1 MLFIGSNPL
10 SGIGQV
16 VRKYSSLF
24 PESKIVEY
32 GSDIEKGS
40 DVFVFA
46 LPIPDVIQYLI
57 HVKERARKVVCMTV
71 CETETVHELYGH
83 LVKLFPT
90 VYVPSE
96 FCQQVFSRQFP
107 DTKFDVIRHHVPLFK
122 VVRNKDTSTYIFY
135 HIGNVE
141 DPRKQTKKIIEAFMR
156 LNRPDTLLVL
166 KATCKQPVKWKLPR
180 VHIINGRPAFS
191 ANLLAQAVRR
201 HPDYDYRVLEKTSKI
216 CRIRFLSRGEL
227 LGEELFTIEMAERAG
242 LLKNPTWRSYPEAML
257 FSRALTAGMRTHCPD
272 ALGGSPAYTP
282 EELGAS
288 DVVPVTV
295 TEPAPPA
302 PALVPDAELL
312 AKAYAACGDAG
323 LSDDGLIALVDELS
337 KGAAQTLDQLPLLTL
352 QRLAKVGVSAETVVR
367 CNGDEGA
374 TTEDPDDLPA
384 AWAT

>member
-1 MLFIGSNPL
+1 MAIQNSSALTAPGSSTL
-10 SGIGQV
+10 SLQV
-16 VRKYSSLF
+16 SSVDDLARLAR
-24 PESKIVEY
+24 
-32 GSDIEKGS
+32 
-40 DVFVFA
+40 VFA
-46 LPIPDVIQYLI
+46 ASGLFG
-57 HVKERARKVVCMTV
+57 RAGNQ
-71 CETETVHELYGH
+71 ET
-83 LVKLFPT
+83 
-90 VYVPSE
+90 
-96 FCQQVFSRQFP
+96 QVAECAIRLMAGMEAGFSPFA
-107 DTKFDVIRHHVPLFK
+107 
-122 VVRNKDTSTYIFY
+122 S
-135 HIGNVE
+135 
-141 DPRKQTKKIIEAFMR
+141 
-156 LNRPDTLLVL
+156 
-166 KATCKQPVKWKLPR
+166 ATG

-191 ANLLAQAVRR
+191 ANLLAQSVRR
-201 HPDYDYRVLEKTSKI
+201 HPDYDYRVLEKTAQL
-216 CRIRFLSRGEL
+216 CRIRFLSRGEV

-272 ALGGSPAYTP
+272 ALGGHPAYTP

-302 PALVPDAELL
+302 PALAPDAELL

>member
-1 MLFIGSNPL
+1 MAIQNSSALTAPGSSTL
-10 SGIGQV
+10 SLQV
-16 VRKYSSLF
+16 SSVDDLARLAR
-24 PESKIVEY
+24 
-32 GSDIEKGS
+32 
-40 DVFVFA
+40 VFA
-46 LPIPDVIQYLI
+46 ASGLFG
-57 HVKERARKVVCMTV
+57 RAGNQ
-71 CETETVHELYGH
+71 ET
-83 LVKLFPT
+83 
-90 VYVPSE
+90 
-96 FCQQVFSRQFP
+96 QVAECAIRLMAGMEAGFSPFA
-107 DTKFDVIRHHVPLFK
+107 
-122 VVRNKDTSTYIFY
+122 S
-135 HIGNVE
+135 
-141 DPRKQTKKIIEAFMR
+141 
-156 LNRPDTLLVL
+156 
-166 KATCKQPVKWKLPR
+166 ATG

-201 HPDYDYRVLEKTSKI
+201 HPDYDYRVLEKNAKI
-216 CRIRFLSRGEL
+216 CRVRFLSRGEE
-227 LGEELFTIEMAERAG
+227 LGEETFTIEMAERAG

-282 EELGAS
+282 EELGGD

-337 KGAAQTLDQLPLLTL
+337 QGAAQTLDQLPVLTL

-367 CNGDEGA
+367 CNGDA

-384 AWAT
+384 AWSA

>member
-1 MLFIGSNPL
+1 MAIQNSSALTAPGT
-10 SGIGQV
+10 
-16 VRKYSSLF
+16 SSL
-24 PESKIVEY
+24 SLQV
-32 GSDIEKGS
+32 SSVD
-40 DVFVFA
+40 DLARLARVFA
-46 LPIPDVIQYLI
+46 ASGLFG
-57 HVKERARKVVCMTV
+57 RAGNQDTQIAECAIRLMAGM
-71 CETETVHELYGH
+71 EAG
-83 LVKLFPT
+83 
-90 VYVPSE
+90 
-96 FCQQVFSRQFP
+96 FSPFA
-107 DTKFDVIRHHVPLFK
+107 
-122 VVRNKDTSTYIFY
+122 S
-135 HIGNVE
+135 
-141 DPRKQTKKIIEAFMR
+141 
-156 LNRPDTLLVL
+156 
-166 KATCKQPVKWKLPR
+166 ATG

-201 HPDYDYRVLEKTSKI
+201 HPDYDYRVLEKTAKI
-216 CRIRFLSRGEL
+216 CRVRFLSRGEV

-282 EELGAS
+282 EELGS
-288 DVVPVTV
+288 DDVVPVTV